1 MAEPAPATEN
11 NEARRIEML
20 RAAAEL
26 ICERGF
32 GDTRIADVAKRA
44 GVSSALVIYYF
55 GTRDRLLVD
64 ALRFSEESFYEA
76 AEKMLAEVTSLRE
89 RLSLLIKWTCVP
101 EADNEIPGA
110 WGLWFDLWAQAFRHD
125 EVRAGRV
132 ELDARWRRM
141 IVDAI
146 KSAEASDEL
155 DVEVDARLFALEFSA
170 LLDGLSIQVAL
181 DDPEVDSD
189 LAYKL
194 AMRFAERELNLPPV
208 KTPARP
214 RSRLERRRAEL
225 FGLVSATG
233 SEIGLALLRC
243 STLTA
248 SWVQTHVT
256 AAPGRWVTD
265 AGPDMLGTST
275 INLDG
280 APTSTCTWVERPE
293 IHHLRHRA
301 ADRVVPLA
309 HW

>member
-208 KTPARP
+208 KKPRAAKKPAR
-214 RSRLERRRAEL
+214 AKK
-225 FGLVSATG
+225 G
-233 SEIGLALLRC
+233 
-243 STLTA
+243 
-248 SWVQTHVT
+248 
-256 AAPGRWVTD
+256 
-265 AGPDMLGTST
+265 
-275 INLDG
+275 
-280 APTSTCTWVERPE
+280 
-293 IHHLRHRA
+293 
-301 ADRVVPLA
+301 
-309 HW
+309 